1 MHIEHLH
8 NCVSRGAMALAL
20 CAATPAFAQE
30 TAPAASAEAP
40 AAQDSAAQAETPAGP
55 DIVVTAQKRE
65 ESVQKV
71 PISIA
76 AFTGDTLNKANVVD
90 VQELGHIATNFQAA
104 RSSSIA
110 AVHVNIRGVGAAGN
124 ALIEPSVAIFQDDIY
139 IPHAGSVL
147 GNFLD
152 VSAVEVLR
160 GPQGTLFGRNA
171 SVGALSLHSA
181 LPTKNFS
188 GEITGEYGTADRKKV
203 SGYINLP
210 VSDALSL
217 RFAGMGQWFNGYWF
231 NKLDGRTFGGSNDRA
246 FRGTAKYDSGPFQ
259 WIVRADYSR
268 TTGDGQNNNDLDPHS
283 VSPAALASLAAAGLL
298 PDTVLG
304 DRTANTFITA
314 DLDDK
319 NWGVNSTLSYELAG
333 GSSLR
338 LIDSYREW
346 RSHQLD
352 GDILFTP
359 RPVVSRRGD
368 YASNSQSHELQFIS
382 PEGQWLGGLLD
393 LVGGLYY
400 FKENYKLGE
409 AFDMN
414 AQYCTTL
421 VGAAAAPPASR
432 ADCEAFRAAT
442 GGIGAATQRVTQNV
456 TSIAAYGQATF
467 HLTDPLSLT
476 LGGRWTQDKKNG
488 TYSEVSSLFT
498 RVLRAP
504 EALTFPK
511 IKESRFTY
519 RISLNYQAAKDVML
533 FANYSTG
540 YKSGG
545 YNSGGGAASLS
556 TFDANGNL
564 VSTKRLFDQE
574 TVKDYEAGIKA
585 RWLDRAL
592 TTNLTFYR
600 MDIAG
605 YQDKGFDGVGFI
617 VRNAGNLRQQGF
629 EFDSTLAP
637 ARWLTFSASLAYLDS
652 NFTDFPLAAGLPGC
666 VKSGA
671 GVIPAPCLGLP
682 NQGQTQD
689 LKGTPATYSPKWT
702 GNFGLDLN
710 GDIGSGGL
718 SWAFNTNLALISD
731 QNIGVTTDDN
741 PESIQDGYVLLGAR
755 FTVNGAND
763 RWSLSVFGRNLTATK
778 YSYTA
783 VYQPLAG
790 PLGLNN
796 GVFPGSTAVRLAEG
810 DPRTYGV
817 SATFRF

>member
-1 MHIEHLH
+1 MRIQQWR
-8 NCVSRGAMALAL
+8 NCVSRTAMVLTI
-20 CAATPAFAQE
+20 CTAAPAFAQE
-30 TAPAASAEAP
+30 TPPAADAP
-40 AAQDSAAQAETPAGP
+40 AAQAPAADSG

-76 AFTGDTLNKANVVD
+76 AFSNDMLESASIANVQD
-90 VQELGHIATNFQAA
+90 LGQVATNFQAA

-124 ALIEPSVAIFQDDIY
+124 SLIEPSVAIFQDDIY
-139 IPHAGSVL
+139 IPRAGSVL

-181 LPTKNFS
+181 LPTGDFS
-188 GEITGEYGTADRKKV
+188 GEINGEYGTAARKKL
-203 SGYINLP
+203 SGNINLP
-210 VSDALSL
+210 VGDKLSL
-217 RFAGMGQWFNGYWF
+217 RFAGMGQWFDGYWH
-231 NKLDGRTFGGSNDRA
+231 NKLDGRTFGGSDDYA
-246 FRGTAKYDSGPFQ
+246 FRGTAKFESGPIE

-268 TTGDGQNNNDLDPHS
+268 MKGDGQNNNDLDPSS
-283 VSPAALASLAAAGLL
+283 VSAAGLASLAAAGLL
-298 PDTVLG
+298 PDTVFG

-314 DLDDK
+314 DFTDK

-333 GSSLR
+333 GSTLR
-338 LIDSYREW
+338 LVDSYREW
-346 RSHQLD
+346 RSRQLD

-359 RPVVSRRGD
+359 RPVVSRVGQ
-368 YASNSQSHELQFIS
+368 YSSNSQSHELQFIS
-382 PEGQWLGGLLD
+382 PKDEWLGGLLD

-400 FKENYKLGE
+400 FKEDFTLGE
-409 AFDMN
+409 AFNMN
-414 AQYCTTL
+414 SQYCTTL
-421 VGAAAAPPASR
+421 VSAAAVAPASR
-432 ADCEAFRAAT
+432 ADCEVFRAAT
-442 GGIGAATQRVTQNV
+442 GGINASDQRVTQSV
-456 TSIAAYGQATF
+456 SSLAAYGQATF
-467 HLTDPLSLT
+467 NLAETLSLT
-476 LGGRWTQDKKNG
+476 LGGRWTQDKKSG
-488 TYSEVSSLFT
+488 TFDQESSLFT

-504 EALTFPK
+504 EVLTFPK

-519 RISLNYQAAKDVML
+519 RISLNYEPIDDVML

-545 YNSGGGAASLS
+545 FSSSGGPVSQS
-556 TFDANGNL
+556 VVDPNGNL

-574 TVKDYEAGIKA
+574 TVKDYEFGIKA

-605 YQDKGFDGVGFI
+605 YQDKSYDGAGFTI
-617 VRNAGNLRQQGF
+617 RNAGNLRQQGF
-629 EFDSTLAP
+629 EFDTIIAP
-637 ARWLTFSASLAYLDS
+637 ARWLKFNASLAYLDS
-652 NFTDFPLAAGLPGC
+652 NFTNFPLAAGLPGC
-666 VKSGA
+666 AKNGA
-671 GVIPAPCLGLP
+671 GVIPVVCRGLP

-689 LKGTPATYSPKWT
+689 LKGAPATFSPEWS
-702 GNFGLDLN
+702 GSFGVDFS
-710 GDIGSGGL
+710 GDIGSSGL
-718 SWAFNTNLALISD
+718 NWAFNTNLSLISD
-731 QNIGVTTDDN
+731 QSIGTTTDNN
-741 PESIQDGYVLLGAR
+741 PQLVEDGYVLVGAR
-755 FTVNGAND
+755 FTLNGPDD
-763 RWSLSVFGRNLTATK
+763 RWSVSVYGRNLTGTS
-778 YSYTA
+778 YSYAA
-783 VYQPLAG
+783 VYQPLGG

-796 GVFPGSTAVRLAEG
+796 GVFPGSTAVRRAEG